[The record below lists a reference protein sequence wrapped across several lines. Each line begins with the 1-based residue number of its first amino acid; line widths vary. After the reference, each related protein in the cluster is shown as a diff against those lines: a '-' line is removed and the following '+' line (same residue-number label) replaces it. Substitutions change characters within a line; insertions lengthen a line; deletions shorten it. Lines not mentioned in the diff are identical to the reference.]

1 VRKSRSVCVGS
12 LASITPSTT
21 IGGHAGVAV
30 EVGVGVGVGPPP
42 QTASVSA
49 VLTVAPPSKPPA
61 AIIKLS
67 PIAPPAA
74 NERTVFIFGELI
86 QVSVTGS

>member
-1 VRKSRSVCVGS
+1 VHDG
-12 LASITPSTT
+12 A
-21 IGGHAGVAV
+21 AV
-30 EVGVGVGVGPPP
+30 EVAVGVGVGPPL

-49 VLTVAPPSKPPA
+49 VATVVPPSKPPA

-67 PIAPPAA
+67 PIAPPDV
-74 NERTVFIFGELI
+74 NERTVFIFGELL